1 MAQYDYNDAGF
12 DSFLS
17 RSIDNL
23 TQINLDSQGPVST
36 QMKFDTAQVS
46 GMVGDTLQ
54 IGQVRI
60 NRDNITLSDENNTR
74 LLIGRDEGGF

>member
-36 QMKFDTAQVS
+36 QMKFDSAQLS

-54 IGQVRI
+54 VGQVKI
-60 NRDNITLSDENNTR
+60 NKTNITMSDGNNTR
-74 LLIGRDEGGF
+74 LLIGEDTGGF

>member
-1 MAQYDYNDAGF
+1 MAQYDYTDSGF
-12 DSFLS
+12 DGFLS

-36 QMKFDTAQVS
+36 QMKFDSAQVS
-46 GMVGDTLQ
+46 GMIGDTLQ
-54 IGQVRI
+54 VGQVRI

>member
-12 DSFLS
+12 DGFLS

-36 QMKFDTAQVS
+36 QMKFDSAQVS
-46 GMVGDTLQ
+46 GMVGDSLKVGNIVIDGVTGR
-54 IGQVRI
+54 ISIFDGNEETVRI
-60 NRDNITLSDENNTR
+60 GKLD
-74 LLIGRDEGGF
+74 G